1 VGVKVR
7 QQRAEEAED
16 EGDDGQDQ
24 ERDQVRPLQPEP
36 LVEPLPVAC

>member
-24 ERDQVRPLQPEP
+24 ERDQVRPLQLEP